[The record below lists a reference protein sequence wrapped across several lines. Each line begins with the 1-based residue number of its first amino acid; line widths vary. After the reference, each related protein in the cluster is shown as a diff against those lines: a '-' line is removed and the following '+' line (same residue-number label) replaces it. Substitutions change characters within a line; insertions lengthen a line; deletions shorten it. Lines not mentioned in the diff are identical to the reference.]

1 MPNEPLYQFYET
13 LPSQDS
19 SKMICDDFKEVVSNN
34 AKTTTTTSNSGEVL
48 GGHGGQAVPC
58 QTRFSAGLT

>member
-19 SKMICDDFKEVVSNN
+19 SKLICDDFKEVVNNN
-34 AKTTTTTSNSGEVL
+34 ATTSTINSGEVI
-48 GGHGGQAVPC
+48 GHGQAAPC
-58 QTRFSAGLT
+58 QTRFSPGFT

>member
-19 SKMICDDFKEVVSNN
+19 SKMICDDFKETVNNN
-34 AKTTTTTSNSGEVL
+34 AKTTTTSNSGEVL
-48 GGHGGQAVPC
+48 GHGQAVPC